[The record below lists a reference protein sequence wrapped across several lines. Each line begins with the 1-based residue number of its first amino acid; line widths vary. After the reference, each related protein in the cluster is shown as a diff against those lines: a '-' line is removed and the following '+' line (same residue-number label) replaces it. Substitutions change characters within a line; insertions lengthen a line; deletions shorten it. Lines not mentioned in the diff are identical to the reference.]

1 MIIWLSSYPKSG
13 NTYIR
18 SFLSAYYFSKDGN
31 FNFNLLLNINQFP
44 GIHFSKNKM
53 DSKLEASKNWILN
66 QNIYFDKNKLK
77 ILKTHNSLTP
87 YEQNKFTSKDQT
99 LGAIYICR
107 DPRNIITSL
116 KNHYSMDYDKALN
129 FMLNDSSSLTQ
140 NSIDKDFSNFTFLG
154 SWTNHYKS
162 WKNNK
167 IFPTMFI
174 RYEDLQDNKFE
185 IFKEIILFINN
196 LSKNNDSIDEKKL
209 LNSVNSTNF
218 INLKNKEQREGFE
231 ESIIS
236 KKTGKK
242 IIFFN
247 MGFNNRWQKILP
259 EEIKI
264 KTNKVF
270 KEDLKVLNY

>member
-107 DPRNIITSL
+107 DPRNVITSL

-154 SWTNHYKS
+154 SWSNHYKS

-236 KKTGKK
+236 KETGKK
-242 IIFFN
+242 IRFFN

-270 KEDLKVLNY
+270 KEDLKILNY

>member
-107 DPRNIITSL
+107 DPRNVITSL

-154 SWTNHYKS
+154 SWSNHYKS

-196 LSKNNDSIDEKKL
+196 LSKNDDSINEKKL
-209 LNSVNSTNF
+209 LNSINSTNF

>member
-107 DPRNIITSL
+107 DPRNVITSL

-154 SWTNHYKS
+154 SWSNHYKS
-162 WKNNK
+162 WKRNK

-174 RYEDLQDNKFE
+174 KYEDLQENKYE
-185 IFKEIILFINN
+185 IFKEIIFFINK
-196 LSKNNDSIDEKKL
+196 LSKKTDLIDEKKL
-209 LNSVNSTNF
+209 LNSINSTNF
-218 INLKNKEQREGFE
+218 INLKNMEQSKGFE

-242 IIFFN
+242 IRFFN

-259 EEIKI
+259 DEIKL